1 MRVRTAV
8 GIGIAF
14 VTVKAALTAVALS
27 AGVAAP
33 ERRWPPDS
41 WHIELG
47 PFAEWLAAFVA
58 AGAAA
63 VALWIATRDRLD
75 RTAERHNEEKT
86 HARLVRLNVESETSR
101 PVISVKVRNFGPLP
115 IIDVRF
121 VDATWRGHPEARW
134 KLLEAFWQPR
144 DLPRN
149 SDHRPILM
157 PSQGGEDTVSTL
169 VEFAVSFRDPAEDSP
184 LVPVA
189 KHFPASGLSQ
199 YVKTDVSE
207 VVAKIRFTT
216 ANGVRWE
223 APTQGAGAGE
233 PARLS

>member
-27 AGVAAP
+27 AWAAVP
-33 ERRWPPDS
+33 ERRWAPDR

-58 AGAAA
+58 AGAAGA
-63 VALWIATRDRLD
+63 ALWIATRDRRD
-75 RTAERHNEEKT
+75 RTAERYDEEKT
-86 HARLVRLNVESETSR
+86 HARLVRLNVDSETSR
-101 PVISVKVRNFGPLP
+101 PVVNVKVRNFGPLP
-115 IIDVRF
+115 VIEVRL
-121 VDATWRGHPEARW
+121 VDATWSEHPEARW
-134 KLLEAFWQPR
+134 VLMDTSWQVR
-144 DLPRN
+144 GLPRN

-157 PSQGGEDTVSTL
+157 PSQGVEDTVSTL
-169 VEFAVSFRDPAEDSP
+169 VEFAVSFRHPAEDSP
-184 LVPVA
+184 VAPVA

-199 YVKTDVSE
+199 YVRTDVSK

-223 APTQGAGAGE
+223 IPTQGAGAGE
-233 PARLS
+233 PVRL